1 MNFFSRRSFLQL
13 FFICVSS
20 SLFSEIKVD
29 GILNEVEWNS
39 AKEITQFYQ
48 VGPFTL
54 DEPEQETKVLVKETK
69 DGIYLGYTNYQPN
82 SSMRSQQHARDQDN
96 PNADK
101 VGVTIDYDGDALMAY
116 SFAVS
121 LGGSLWDGVYR
132 NGNDKSKD
140 WDGDWKASTSISGDA
155 WYAEFFI
162 PWTVAPMKKIEEE
175 NRTVRI
181 SFWRISMEISKAYA
195 SIKSS
200 PSRSMFLYEL
210 NDLKLKNYS
219 SSKIDFF
226 PYLTLSDEKTSG
238 KKDSKLGAEIF
249 WKIDSGSQIN
259 AAINPDFGQVESDD
273 VVINFSAME
282 TYYADKRP
290 FFSENQS
297 MFDVDGYNFLYVVN
311 TRRIGGAPDYDC
323 SQFASNL
330 QDSCESSKQGNNDI
344 DVAARYT
351 KVGNNYDVGLLAA
364 SEADEEYS
372 QGRDFLSARYRYKLN
387 NLSFGYLGTLT
398 ENSVLNYNA
407 NVNTLDVSYRNSS
420 GLRLYGL
427 LLNSIVDDV
436 SGLGLRLSL
445 GKTVNKNLST
455 GAGFWYMDDDLQ
467 INDMG
472 YLARNDWILLGG
484 QTRLQ
489 KTDFSKLSK
498 VLSRSYALNYG
509 CRSNTHGDTEGC
521 YTGFSIG
528 NQFKNSS
535 GNWGEV
541 FFRTSSNDN
550 MITRNFSGSPFVRM
564 PKNYGLKLR
573 YESPKISSWQW
584 SVFTERSKGG
594 ENSAGISWRNKYNA
608 TVKFLPTENS
618 SIRLSFTDE
627 SEDNWLNWIQENSL
641 GIYEKSQRR
650 TNFSVKWFKGNK
662 HELRIKAQLV
672 AFNAKNPNAVISN
685 ADGRLNDS
693 ETVLDPFS
701 VGQLAFQVRYRYEIM
716 PLAYVYAVYTKG
728 GRVYEEDEEDSLKTL
743 YKRPWNQP
751 SKDNFTLK
759 VRYRF

>member
-1 MNFFSRRSFLQL
+1 MNFFSRRSY
-13 FFICVSS
+13 FFIFCTLISFPV
-20 SLFSEIKVD
+20 FSAIQVD
-29 GILNEVEWNS
+29 GVLDEQEWRT
-39 AKEITQFYQ
+39 AKQITQFYE

-54 DEPEQETKVLVKETK
+54 NEPEQGTKVLIKETEE
-69 DGIYLGYTNYQPN
+69 GIFLGYINSQPE

-132 NGNDKSKD
+132 NGNDRSKD
-140 WDGDWKASTSISGDA
+140 WDGDWKAQTSISKEA

-162 PWTVAPMKKIEEE
+162 PWTVAPMKKVEGEK
-175 NRTVRI
+175 RTVRI

-200 PSRSMFLYEL
+200 PGRSMFLYEL
-210 NDLKLKNYS
+210 NDLELGNFS
-219 SSKIDFF
+219 SSKVDFF
-226 PYLTLSDEKTSG
+226 PYLTLSDEKTLG
-238 KKDSKLGAEIF
+238 KTDTKFGAEVF

-259 AAINPDFGQVESDD
+259 AAFNPDFGQVESDD
-273 VVINFSAME
+273 IVINFSAME

-311 TRRIGGAPDYDC
+311 TRRIGGAPDYSC
-323 SQFASNL
+323 SKLSA
-330 QDSCESSKQGNNDI
+330 DSQELCNSRQEGSTDI
-344 DVAARYT
+344 DVALRYT
-351 KVGNNYDVGLLAA
+351 KVGNDYDVGLLVA
-364 SEADEEYS
+364 SEDDEEFS
-372 QGRDFLSARYRYKLN
+372 VGRDFLSARYRFKMN

-398 ENSVLNYNA
+398 KNSVLNYNA
-407 NVNTLDVSYRNSS
+407 NVNTLDVNYRNSS
-420 GLRLYGL
+420 GFKLYGL

-445 GKTVNKNLST
+445 SKVFSKSLST
-455 GAGFWYMDDDLQ
+455 GAGFWYMDDDLK

-484 QTRLQ
+484 RTSYQ
-489 KTDFSKLSK
+489 KTDFSSESNA
-498 VLSRSYALNYG
+498 LSRSYTLNYG
-509 CRSNTHGDTEGC
+509 CRSNTHGDAEGC
-521 YTGFSIG
+521 YGGFSIG
-528 NQFKNSS
+528 NQFKDSS

-541 FFRTSSNDN
+541 FFRTESNDN
-550 MITRNFSGSPFVRM
+550 MITRKFVGSPFVRM

-573 YESPKISSWQW
+573 YESPKIDTWQW
-584 SVFTERSKGG
+584 SFFGERSKGG

-608 TVKFLPTENS
+608 SIKFLPTDNS

-627 SEDNWLNWIQENSL
+627 SEDNWLNWIKENSL
-641 GIYEKSQRR
+641 GIYEKKQRR

-672 AFNAKNPNAVISN
+672 AFNAKNPNAVIANS
-685 ADGRLNDS
+685 DGRLKDS
-693 ETVLDPFS
+693 DTVLDPFS

-716 PLAYVYAVYTKG
+716 PLAYLYAVYTKG
-728 GRVYEEDEEDSLKTL
+728 GLVYEENEEDSLKAL
-743 YKRPWNQP
+743 YKRPWNHP

-759 VRYRF
+759 IRYRF